1 MSCSELHP
9 HPATQPENRE
19 KQDGKQERSEWA
31 SETTGTPPW
40 VLMFVFWVPA
50 GEEEPGDAKMLGEI
64 VSISTNKH
72 KPSGLKQH
80 HSLSSCLQVR
90 SRLSPGGP
98 WSCWRKRR
106 VRQGCALPGS
116 PGLLVVA
123 HGLCSCG
130 TEVPFLVGCHWSLP
144 SVGGLLHPSARP
156 SESTVTSPPCQS
168 PVMLPCLQ
176 EPRPFCRGDLI
187 ESSYPR

>member
-90 SRLSPGGP
+90 SRLSPGARGLAGGSAGSDRAVLSQEAQASSWWHMVSVAVGP
-98 WSCWRKRR
+98 RSLSLWGVTGVFPAWGASCI
-106 VRQGCALPGS
+106 
-116 PGLLVVA
+116 
-123 HGLCSCG
+123 
-130 TEVPFLVGCHWSLP
+130 
-144 SVGGLLHPSARP
+144 
-156 SESTVTSPPCQS
+156 PP
-168 PVMLPCLQ
+168 PVHLSQ
-176 EPRPFCRGDLI
+176 Q
-187 ESSYPR
+187 